1 MRRRTYVPL
10 LLVAAPG
17 ALALGMVAPAS
28 AASNNGV
35 ANKSANSIVT
45 AAAAATAGAKSF
57 TYGGTTQEGG
67 SATNFKVSVSSSG
80 KGKGTI
86 TISGQPVK
94 LIKIGNTVY
103 FSSTK
108 VFWNKAAGSG
118 AGSLFGT
125 RWVAVP
131 STDSDF
137 AGINSLLDSS
147 QVAGQFSDTSNTTF
161 TKGKTSTINGQKV
174 IAINGK
180 DTSGSTGGTV
190 YVATT
195 GKPYIIRVT
204 SGGTSLTFSNYNR
217 PVNPSVPPNS
227 INISKLGSTTTT
239 TG

>member
-1 MRRRTYVPL
+1 MRRRTYLPI

-17 ALALGMVAPAS
+17 AMALGMVTPAS
-28 AASNNGV
+28 AASSNGV
-35 ANKSANSIVT
+35 AGKSATQIV
-45 AAAAATAGAKSF
+45 AAASTATGAAKSF
-57 TYGGTTQEGG
+57 TFSGSTQQGG
-67 SATNFKVSVSSSG
+67 STSNLKVSVSSSG
-80 KGKGTI
+80 KGQGTI
-86 TISGQPVK
+86 SISGQPVK
-94 LIKIGNTVY
+94 LVKVGDTVY

-108 VFWNKAAGSG
+108 AFWDKTAGAG

-137 AGINSLLDSS
+137 AGINSLLDQS
-147 QVAGQFSDTSNTTF
+147 QVAGQFSDTSGSTF
-161 TKGKTSTINGQKV
+161 TKGSSSTINGQQV
-174 IAINGK
+174 IAIKGK
-180 DTSGSTGGTV
+180 DTSGGNGGTV

-195 GKPYIIRVT
+195 GKPYIMRIT

-227 INISKLGSTTTT
+227 IDISKLGSTTTT

>member
-1 MRRRTYVPL
+1 M
-10 LLVAAPG
+10 
-17 ALALGMVAPAS
+17 ALGMVTPAG
-28 AASNNGV
+28 AASSNGV
-35 ANKSANSIVT
+35 ANKSASEIVT
-45 AAAAATAGAKSF
+45 AASAATGAAKSF
-57 TYGGTTQEGG
+57 TFGGTTQQSGTT
-67 SATNFKVSVSSSG
+67 TNLKVSVSSSG
-80 KGKGTI
+80 KGQGTI

-108 VFWNKAAGSG
+108 AFWNKAAGTG

-137 AGINSLLDSS
+137 AGINTLLDES
-147 QVAGQFSDTSNTTF
+147 QVASQFSDTSNTTF
-161 TKGKTSTINGQKV
+161 TKGKTSTINGQAV
-174 IAINGK
+174 IAVNGK
-180 DTSGSTGGTV
+180 DSGDSTGGTV

-204 SGGTSLTFSNYNR
+204 GGGSSLTFSNYNR

-227 INISKLGSTTTT
+227 INISTLGGSTTTT
-239 TG
+239 G